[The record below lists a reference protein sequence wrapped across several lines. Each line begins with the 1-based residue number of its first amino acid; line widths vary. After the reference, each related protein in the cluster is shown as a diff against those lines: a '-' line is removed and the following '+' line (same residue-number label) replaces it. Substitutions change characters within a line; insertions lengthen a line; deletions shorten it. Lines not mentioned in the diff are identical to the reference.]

1 MADVILK
8 GKVNE
13 DGSFEIKLNDVT
25 QKKFFSQVTQGLE
38 KTAKAGD
45 PKLQKL
51 VKDLGDAIKKGGI
64 DDNRELKK
72 ILGEMSGKERFAQ
85 RQDRLLG
92 SGFSPAGMARGA
104 AGLLLTPLTS
114 ALEIVGD
121 SIRTIFKSNVEFGDL
136 SEIAERQ
143 VAKLPL
149 IGSTL
154 ATAMNMFAG
163 FLDESVTMFRDLS
176 QVGGAFN
183 NSLQELRLTA
193 LRSGLTI
200 DEFGNVVRQNA
211 TTLAAYRGSVTQGAT
226 AFSEITRLL
235 RKDFASQIFE
245 LGVSTQELSELT
257 VSALEIFRRN
267 GRLQTMTQGEVVA
280 STAGLIKQF
289 DQLAKLTGKS
299 REESAKNILAA
310 QSETD
315 FRQFLVRDLKNQS
328 PDVRNALT
336 LLVTTLTDALPG
348 FKSGIFNII
357 SAGTATNQFGAELTG
372 VAGGFVNVLQTIRQA
387 AMTGNLNLKDIGTFL
402 KQAQNTLAIS
412 QEQFSRLAQLGIQ
425 AGGAV
430 GTFIGES
437 ARLQDFLQRAF
448 DPEFVDQEQKRREQ
462 LNRGLTN
469 INNAFRL
476 LRTEIQYNLLNSK
489 VFDSLADVIG
499 RAVYAL
505 NKFAKNDLPGIVT
518 KIIDAVDLF
527 FQDLL
532 TAEGRDRLKVS
543 FDLLV
548 EKMYR
553 TFLTVMDKLPLTN
566 FANEIKQSTDQINQL
581 TAKESELL
589 KRSEIRRNI
598 TRLESDKDDDIRMGR
613 GLSVLTN
620 AEKADIDK
628 KIALEQAKLETL
640 ISGKSAQS
648 GAMASR
654 LSEGFAGYLNSGQ
667 LIRQRK
673 MFPGITQGNQLVQA
687 LGRPDTRKPLL
698 NSMNMT
704 QEEFTKAISSPG
716 NLEYLTKAYNLS
728 KDNLQELKRIATIME
743 QSNKNLNEIK
753 NSNQSMDQKTKRG
766 QMESAYVP

>member
-1 MADVILK
+1 
-8 GKVNE
+8 
-13 DGSFEIKLNDVT
+13 
-25 QKKFFSQVTQGLE
+25 
-38 KTAKAGD
+38 
-45 PKLQKL
+45 
-51 VKDLGDAIKKGGI
+51 
-64 DDNRELKK
+64 
-72 ILGEMSGKERFAQ
+72 
-85 RQDRLLG
+85 
-92 SGFSPAGMARGA
+92 
-104 AGLLLTPLTS
+104 
-114 ALEIVGD
+114 
-121 SIRTIFKSNVEFGDL
+121 
-136 SEIAERQ
+136 
-143 VAKLPL
+143 
-149 IGSTL
+149 
-154 ATAMNMFAG
+154 
-163 FLDESVTMFRDLS
+163 
-176 QVGGAFN
+176 
-183 NSLQELRLTA
+183 
-193 LRSGLTI
+193 
-200 DEFGNVVRQNA
+200 
-211 TTLAAYRGSVTQGAT
+211 
-226 AFSEITRLL
+226 
-235 RKDFASQIFE
+235 
-245 LGVSTQELSELT
+245 
-257 VSALEIFRRN
+257 
-267 GRLQTMTQGEVVA
+267 
-280 STAGLIKQF
+280 
-289 DQLAKLTGKS
+289 
-299 REESAKNILAA
+299 
-310 QSETD
+310 
-315 FRQFLVRDLKNQS
+315 
-328 PDVRNALT
+328 
-336 LLVTTLTDALPG
+336 
-348 FKSGIFNII
+348 
-357 SAGTATNQFGAELTG
+357 
-372 VAGGFVNVLQTIRQA
+372 
-387 AMTGNLNLKDIGTFL
+387 L

-412 QEQFSRLAQLGIQ
+412 QEQFAQLAQLGIQ

-598 TRLESDKDDDIRMGR
+598 NRLESDKDDDIRMGR
-613 GLSVLTN
+613 GLSVLTG

-628 KIALEQAKLETL
+628 KIALEQAKLEAL
-640 ISGKSAQS
+640 ISGKSTQS

-654 LSEGFAGYLNSGQ
+654 LSEGFSGYLNSGQ

-687 LGRPDTRKPLL
+687 LGRPDTRKPMLEA
-698 NSMNMT
+698 MNMT
-704 QEEFTKAISSPG
+704 QDEFAKAISSPG
-716 NLEYLTKAYNLS
+716 NIEYLTKAYNLS
-728 KDNLQELKRIATIME
+728 KDNLQELKKIATIME
-743 QSNKNLNEIK
+743 QQNKNLNDIK
-753 NSNQSMDQKTKRG
+753 NSNQSMDNKTKRDSMG
-766 QMESAYVP
+766 ATVIN